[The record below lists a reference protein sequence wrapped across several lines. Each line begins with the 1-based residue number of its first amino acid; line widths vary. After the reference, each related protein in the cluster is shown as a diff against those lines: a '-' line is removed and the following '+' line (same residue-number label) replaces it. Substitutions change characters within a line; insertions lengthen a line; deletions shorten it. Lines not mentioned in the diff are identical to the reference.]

1 MLNCIIKKNA
11 YFGRMKILLKIILAL
26 LFSTALFAAAED
38 VNFNKETFLKAQ
50 ADGKIVVVKSYNKYC
65 FTCIKQSTVFKEA
78 KKDFNNIVFMSFKQS
93 DEDISE
99 FVKIN
104 RRSTIVIYKDNQEIA
119 RSIGESD
126 KSEIYSLIKKNI

>member
-1 MLNCIIKKNA
+1 
-11 YFGRMKILLKIILAL
+11 MKIIFKIILAL

-38 VNFNKETFLKAQ
+38 VNFNKENFLKAQ

-93 DEDISE
+93 DKDI
-99 FVKIN
+99 FYYP
-104 RRSTIVIYKDNQEIA
+104 IYGRDIEHKYYFERTEEQKAEA
-119 RSIGESD
+119 EVVFSD
-126 KSEIYSLIKKNI
+126 